1 METANKGKEILLVDD
16 DPNYSEVIRI
26 RLETF
31 GYQVSCA
38 ANGREA
44 IDLLEKET
52 HPNLIIMDV
61 DMPDQN
67 GLTTL
72 INLGIRKS
80 RTESNGRFDIPVII
94 ATGLQSDRV
103 REMLIDQKVSGYFQ
117 KPYDSEELVR
127 KVKQLIG

>member
-1 METANKGKEILLVDD
+1 METTNRRKEILLVDD

-38 ANGREA
+38 SNGREA
-44 IDLLEKET
+44 IDFLEKEIR
-52 HPNLIIMDV
+52 PNLIIMDV

-72 INLGIRKS
+72 INLKVRKS
-80 RTESNGRFDIPVII
+80 GTESGGCFDIPVII
-94 ATGLQSDRV
+94 ATGLQSDRL
-103 REMLIDQKVSGYFQ
+103 REMIMDQKVSGYFQ
-117 KPYDSEELVR
+117 KPYNSEELVK